1 MKKNLRKFDTKIQHL
16 KYKVRREVARYA
28 WRDELL
34 EKITEIPKI
43 IVPGKESTTR
53 CCIYKERAII
63 NEQIKVA
70 MGGNRQNP
78 NVIEVIGIACDECPV
93 GGYEVTDTCRGCL
106 AHRCEEACPK
116 GAITFDTEQK
126 AHIDKS
132 KCVECGACSRVCPYN
147 AITVQKRPC
156 WNACKV
162 GAISMTED
170 RIAYIDNDAC
180 ISCGACV
187 YQCPFGAIL
196 DKSFILDVISL
207 LKESHGNTDTHVYAV
222 VAPSISS
229 QFQYAKLGQVLAGIE
244 ALGFYKIE
252 EAALGADMVAFAE
265 AKELTEKG
273 FLMSSCC
280 PAFVAY
286 VHKKFPQFA
295 ENISHSLSPVATIS
309 KYIKEQDEKAKVV
322 FIGPCTAKKMEFQK
336 PEVRPYIDSVI
347 TFEELQSLFDSR
359 DIDITMLPEAA
370 LNRASYYGRI
380 FAKSC
385 GLSSAIAQGLIE
397 QNAENFSFQAVPC
410 DGIAECKV
418 ALLKAAKNR
427 LDGNFVEGMAC
438 VGGCI
443 GGAGCLTHAERN
455 KLILGKYSKESEWK
469 TIEEALDAL

>member
-116 GAITFDTEQK
+116 GAITFDAEQK

-147 AITVQKRPC
+147 AITVHKRPC

-162 GAISMTED
+162 GAISIG
-170 RIAYIDNDAC
+170 RGSHRLYRQRRLHFLRRPAC
-180 ISCGACV
+180 TNARSARSC
-187 YQCPFGAIL
+187 

-207 LKESHGNTDTHVYAV
+207 FKESHGQH
-222 VAPSISS
+222 
-229 QFQYAKLGQVLAGIE
+229 GIR
-244 ALGFYKIE
+244 
-252 EAALGADMVAFAE
+252 
-265 AKELTEKG
+265 
-273 FLMSSCC
+273 MS
-280 PAFVAY
+280 
-286 VHKKFPQFA
+286 
-295 ENISHSLSPVATIS
+295 
-309 KYIKEQDEKAKVV
+309 
-322 FIGPCTAKKMEFQK
+322 
-336 PEVRPYIDSVI
+336 
-347 TFEELQSLFDSR
+347 
-359 DIDITMLPEAA
+359 ML
-370 LNRASYYGRI
+370 
-380 FAKSC
+380 
-385 GLSSAIAQGLIE
+385 
-397 QNAENFSFQAVPC
+397 
-410 DGIAECKV
+410 
-418 ALLKAAKNR
+418 
-427 LDGNFVEGMAC
+427 
-438 VGGCI
+438 
-443 GGAGCLTHAERN
+443 
-455 KLILGKYSKESEWK
+455 
-469 TIEEALDAL
+469 